1 MKNRRV
7 RFTAT
12 AEEHVRREKA
22 WWLAN
27 RDRSELFVEELE
39 QALQIL
45 AALPGA
51 GTIYAQSPLP
61 GVPAFTCGESP
72 SIFTTRSMRTK

>member
-1 MKNRRV
+1 LKNRRV

-12 AEEHVRREKA
+12 AQEHVRRQKA

-27 RDRSELFVEELE
+27 RDHPDVFTEELE
-39 QALQIL
+39 QALQII

-51 GTIYAQSPLP
+51 GTLNLP
-61 GVPAFTCGESP
+61 FPAFAASTSGESP
-72 SIFTTRSMRTK
+72 SISITRSMTPA

>member
-1 MKNRRV
+1 LKNRRV

-27 RDRSELFVEELE
+27 RDHPDVFTEELE
-39 QALQIL
+39 QALQII
-45 AALPGA
+45 AALPVSEPC
-51 GTIYAQSPLP
+51 TLSLPFP
-61 GVPAFTCGESP
+61 GVRRVYLRRVGLHLY
-72 SIFTTRSMRTK
+72 